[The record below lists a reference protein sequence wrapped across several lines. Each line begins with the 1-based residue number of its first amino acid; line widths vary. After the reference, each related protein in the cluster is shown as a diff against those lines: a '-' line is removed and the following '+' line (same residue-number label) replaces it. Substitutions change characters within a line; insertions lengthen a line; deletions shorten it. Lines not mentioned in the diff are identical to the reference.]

1 MKRYYVYIMSNLSG
15 TLYTGVTKDLFIR
28 VYQHKNKQSEGF
40 TKKYNISR
48 LIYFEEFQYIQAAI
62 VREKQ
67 IKSWRRKK
75 KLELIRSKNSKFSDL
90 AETWYEENKSK
101 I

>member
-28 VYQHKNKQSEGF
+28 VYQHKNKQNEGF